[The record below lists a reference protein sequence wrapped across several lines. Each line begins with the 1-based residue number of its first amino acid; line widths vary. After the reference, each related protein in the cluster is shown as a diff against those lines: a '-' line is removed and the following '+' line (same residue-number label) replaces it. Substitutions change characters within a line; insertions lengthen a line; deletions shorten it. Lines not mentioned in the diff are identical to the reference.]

1 MIFYTNHPKWNKT
14 VNLYKQR
21 KFQEAETSLVL
32 IINEYSTSNDV
43 LNLIEAKLFF
53 TKIKLNK
60 LRYKIGSES
69 FDDLHSMISECF
81 ELDKLLKETCE
92 IKILLVKSDI
102 YIIEEKFEQAT
113 TILDK
118 VIEATEFLNVDNK
131 YNNFLIDAW
140 FNKSRISERLN
151 QYKEAFD
158 CVGKMELYLVD
169 LVDENTK
176 LDAELK
182 YYYQLSQL
190 SVKKQEY
197 VKLLDYSKSLLTL
210 SKKLGDIEKEVV
222 ALSNIGIA
230 HGVKSEYKEAM
241 QCFLES
247 LEKSEK
253 INFRYNIANCQ
264 INIGTIYAHLF
275 NYDDALERYQNV
287 LKTYKDALNINTIIS
302 VQNNIGN
309 IYFNKKQN
317 KNALVHYKDAL
328 LKSEI
333 SNFEDMHAYMLAQCA
348 KVYIAL
354 EEYDNAYE
362 DSKKAKSH
370 FDKIGKRLNGIQINA
385 SNLSSLALFE
395 GDYDTALKLALSS
408 IASSARLKD
417 IVSELRGYK
426 LIAEIYQK
434 KKDYQK
440 GFKAH
445 SKYTELQE
453 DYNRSQRTRQ
463 ITDLEIKHSIK
474 DKQRQIETLKKENQ
488 LQSLLLERNSQIAKQ
503 NELLENVNEE
513 LRQFAYI
520 ASHDLKEPL
529 RMIGSF
535 TQLIQRK
542 YYDGAEEDFQTYFNF
557 ITDGVKRMNNL
568 LDALLQYATIGIGE
582 NDDEY
587 TDLNKV
593 IETCLINL
601 SPIIHTSNAKIIVEN
616 QLPTVKV
623 ATSLMTQLFQN
634 LIANAIKFRKE
645 NIPPIIKIGVSHKG
659 NENLIY
665 VKDNG
670 IGIDPEQAE
679 RVFVIFQRLHSRE
692 KYEGTGIG
700 LAVCQKIVL
709 QLGGKIWVQS
719 ELGKGSTFFLTLHP

>member
-1 MIFYTNHPKWNKT
+1 MIFSTNHPKWNKA

-21 KFQEAETSLVL
+21 KFHEAETLLYL
-32 IINEYSTSNDV
+32 IVKDLYINDDQYSI
-43 LNLIEAKLFF
+43 IEANLLLI
-53 TKIKLNK
+53 KIKLNK
-60 LRYKIGSES
+60 IRYKIVEES
-69 FDDLHSMISECF
+69 FDELHALIIECLD
-81 ELDKLLKETCE
+81 LDKGLIKSLE
-92 IKILLVKSDI
+92 IKILLVQSDI
-102 YIIEEKFEQAT
+102 YIIQDKYENANI
-113 TILDK
+113 ILSK
-118 VIEATEFLNVDNK
+118 VLEAAEFLNIDAVFNK
-131 YNNFLIDAW
+131 YLVDAW
-140 FNKSRISERLN
+140 YNKSRIFERLN

-158 CVGKMELYLVD
+158 CVQKIEPLLQDVE
-169 LVDENTK
+169 ENIRP
-176 LDAELK
+176 DAELK

-190 SVKKQEY
+190 SVKSQEY
-197 VKLLDYSKSLLTL
+197 IKLFDYSKSLLIL
-210 SKKLGDIEKEVV
+210 SKKQGDLEKEVV
-222 ALSNIGIA
+222 ALSNMGIA

-241 QCFLES
+241 QFFLES

-253 INFRYNIANCQ
+253 INFQYNIANCQ

-287 LKTYKDALNINTIIS
+287 LKTYKDALNTNTIIS
-302 VQNNIGN
+302 IQNNIGN
-309 IYFNKKQN
+309 IYFNKKQY
-317 KNALVHYKDAL
+317 KNSLTHYKDAL
-328 LKSEI
+328 SKSTS
-333 SNFEDMHAYMLAQCA
+333 SNFEDMNAYMLAQCA
-348 KVYIAL
+348 KVYISL
-354 EEYDNAYE
+354 EEYEKAYE
-362 DSKKAKSH
+362 FSTKAKVH
-370 FDKIGKRLNGIQINA
+370 FEKIGKRLNGIQINA
-385 SNLSSLALFE
+385 SNLASLALYE
-395 GDYDTALKLALSS
+395 GDLDNALKLALSS
-408 IASSARLKD
+408 IASSTRLKD

-426 LIAEIYQK
+426 LVAEIYQK
-434 KKDYQK
+434 KKAFQK
-440 GFKAH
+440 GFKAQ

-488 LQSLLLERNSQIAKQ
+488 LQSLLLESNSQIAKQ

-542 YYDGAEEDFQTYFNF
+542 YYEGAEEDFQTYFNF

-582 NDDEY
+582 NDDEL

-593 IETCLINL
+593 IDTCMINL
-601 SPIIHTSNAKIIVEN
+601 HPIIAQSNAVITVEN
-616 QLPTVKV
+616 ILPTVKV
-623 ATSLMTQLFQN
+623 AASLMTQLFQN
-634 LIANAIKFRKE
+634 LIANALKFRKE
-645 NIPPIIKIGVSHKG
+645 NVAPIIKIGITHKG

-665 VKDNG
+665 IKDNG

-719 ELGKGSTFFLTLHP
+719 ELGKGATFFLTLHA